1 MKTINVYEQYFQAE
15 ALVNGTER
23 RAVLVGLTA
32 ETGGG
37 RIAYRVVLAFFPHR
51 EPEDFAVSYDAA
63 AAKPLY
69 EARGRR
75 SKKREAA
82 LMETLREEIDSL
94 AASLGSRVLWERP
107 LREARYG

>member
-1 MKTINVYEQYFQAE
+1 MVVDVYSQYFAGE
-15 ALVNGTER
+15 CIFNGVERRGALVRLTSDSEAGNIRYE
-23 RAVLVGLTA
+23 AGLT
-32 ETGGG
+32 
-37 RIAYRVVLAFFPHR
+37 FFPHAD
-51 EPEDFAVSYDAA
+51 EEDFAVSWDAA

-75 SKKREAA
+75 SKKREAG

-94 AASLGSRVLWERP
+94 AASMGGRVLWERP